1 MTTIDAL
8 ARSSA
13 SAVHASVLDVQVPVR
28 GIAGAAQAAAM
39 WRMAG
44 YAVAGATAGVAVV
57 FTLLIAAPTL
67 DEPAESVVPTTT
79 AIVPTVPTTVVGLT
93 VTPTTQ
99 PPTIEE
105 ELAVIAVPP
114 GDSEDEAV
122 PAPDDEPD
130 DEPPFLSLVSP
141 GDGDHMEKKVVTFS
155 GDTEPGATVL
165 ASGKFPAQVD
175 ADGFWA
181 VDLVLAPGPNGVVF
195 SATDAAGNETEIR
208 VTVHLDV
215 EGPVVEEPKVDEP
228 KETATTTI
236 AEWLFTAN
244 QHYGSCSEPV
254 PYDVFSGKA
263 QPGTIV
269 KISSPY
275 GSGVAEVNDDG
286 AWSVRVEFPAAPH
299 NEQFTI
305 AAKDHTGSKKTFE
318 FVSLFEG

>member
-1 MTTIDAL
+1 VTTIDAL

-79 AIVPTVPTTVVGLT
+79 AIVPTVPTTVVGLA

-105 ELAVIAVPP
+105 EPAVIAVPP
-114 GDSEDEAV
+114 GDSEDGAV
-122 PAPDDEPD
+122 PAPD

-141 GDGDHMEKKVVTFS
+141 SDGDHMEKKVVTFS

-175 ADGFWA
+175 VDGFWA

-215 EGPVVEEPKVDEP
+215 EEPVVEEPKVDEP
-228 KETATTTI
+228 KVEEPKETTTTTI
-236 AEWLFTAN
+236 AEWLFTAS
-244 QHYGSCSEPV
+244 QQYGSCSEPV
-254 PYDVFSGKA
+254 PYDVFSGMA

-286 AWSVRVEFPAAPH
+286 AWSVRV
-299 NEQFTI
+299 
-305 AAKDHTGSKKTFE
+305 
-318 FVSLFEG
+318 